1 MIILVLNC
9 GSSSIKYQVFDFSN
23 GANMLAKGLLERI
36 GLNDSIL
43 THKPTG
49 KDQFRSIADIPDHT
63 VGINV
68 VIDALINPVH
78 GVIKNIDEITAVGH
92 RVVQGGEKFQKSVLI
107 DEDVKKAIEIYC
119 ELAPLHNPAN
129 LKGILSVE
137 KLLPRVPQVAVFDT
151 SFHQTMPDYAYM
163 YGIPYEFY
171 EKYRIRKYGYHG
183 TSHKYVAIKGAGLL
197 GKNIKDLKIITCHLG
212 NGSSMTA
219 IRNGISIDT
228 SMGFTPVDG
237 LIMGTRTGDIDA
249 GVLLYLADKEHLNL
263 AGINNLIN
271 KKSGVLGVSGVSSD
285 MRDLEQAATGG
296 NPRAILALKMFAYRV
311 KKYIGAYT
319 AAMNGLDLLI
329 FTGGIGE
336 NDYRTRKMI
345 CSEMEYIGIHFDVD
359 INEGASG
366 KDLVLSRPDSKVTV
380 MSVTTDEEFVIASD
394 TKSIV
399 EKMKSN
405 TTCLRNLRK

>member
-9 GSSSIKYQVFDFSN
+9 GSSSIKYQVFNFSN
-23 GANMLAKGLLERI
+23 GSNMLAKGLLERI
-36 GLNDSIL
+36 GLSDGIL

-49 KDQFRSIADIPDHT
+49 REPYKIVTDIPDHT
-63 VGINV
+63 VGINM
-68 VIDALINPVH
+68 VIDALTSPEH
-78 GVIKNIDEITAVGH
+78 GVIKSVSEITAVGH

-107 DEDVKKAIEIYC
+107 DENVKKAIEIYC

-137 KLLPRVPQVAVFDT
+137 KLIPGIPQVAVFDT
-151 SFHQTMPDYAYM
+151 SFHQTMPDHAFIYA
-163 YGIPYEFY
+163 IPYEFY

-183 TSHKYVAIKGAGLL
+183 TSHKFVAHKAANLL
-197 GKNIKDLKIITCHLG
+197 NRNIKDLKMITCHLG
-212 NGSSMTA
+212 NGSSMA
-219 IRNGISIDT
+219 AVRNGISVDT

-271 KKSGVLGVSGVSSD
+271 KQSGVAGISGISSD
-285 MRDLEQAATGG
+285 MRDLEIASAEG

-319 AAMNGLDLLI
+319 AAMNGLDVLI

-336 NDYRTRKMI
+336 NDFNMRKLI
-345 CSEMEYIGIHFDVD
+345 CSDLESLGIIFDQDV
-359 INEGASG
+359 NHNVKG
-366 KDLVLSRPDSKVTV
+366 KDIIISKPESRVTV
-380 MSVTTDEEFVIASD
+380 MVVTTDEEFVIASD

-399 EKMKSN
+399 ESLK
-405 TTCLRNLRK
+405 

>member
-1 MIILVLNC
+1 MKVLVLNC
-9 GSSSIKYQVFDFSN
+9 GSSSIKYQVFNFSN
-23 GANMLAKGLLERI
+23 GSNMLAKGLLERI
-36 GLNDSIL
+36 GLSDGIL

-49 KDQFRSIADIPDHT
+49 REPYKIVTDIPDHT
-63 VGINV
+63 VGINM
-68 VIDALINPVH
+68 VIDALTSPEH
-78 GVIKNIDEITAVGH
+78 GVIKSVSEITAVGH

-107 DEDVKKAIEIYC
+107 DENVKKAIEIYC

-137 KLLPRVPQVAVFDT
+137 KLIPGIPQVAVFDT
-151 SFHQTMPDYAYM
+151 SFHQTMPDHAFIYA
-163 YGIPYEFY
+163 IPYEFY

-183 TSHKYVAIKGAGLL
+183 TSHKFVAHKAANLL
-197 GKNIKDLKIITCHLG
+197 NRNIKDLKMITCHLG
-212 NGSSMTA
+212 NGSSMA
-219 IRNGISIDT
+219 AVRNGISVDT

-271 KKSGVLGVSGVSSD
+271 KQSGVAGISGISSD
-285 MRDLEQAATGG
+285 MRDLEIASAEG

-319 AAMNGLDLLI
+319 AAMNGLDVLI

-336 NDYRTRKMI
+336 NDFNMRKLI
-345 CSEMEYIGIHFDVD
+345 CSDLESLGIIFDQDV
-359 INEGASG
+359 NHNVKG
-366 KDLVLSRPDSKVTV
+366 KDIIISKPESRVTV
-380 MSVTTDEEFVIASD
+380 MVVTTDEEFVIASD

-399 EKMKSN
+399 ESLK
-405 TTCLRNLRK
+405 